1 MLRFL
6 LISLFCLLI
15 FPTSLFAQKKT
26 PKKQN
31 KNRIISG
38 KIKDDAKNW
47 AVSGVTVSVQGE
59 PYDTLTNFK
68 GEFFIT
74 VPNYF
79 VDLEF
84 RKIGFK
90 TQILEIRELKKDNFD
105 LVMPYERS
113 QTGFGTVKTLLAS
126 QTNSLLDFER
136 IREYSTSN
144 LENGLQGQFSGVQI
158 TQNNGSPAA
167 LATVRIRGNTSFL
180 NQAEPLYVLDGVPI
194 TTGSYGSKLL
204 GTSQI
209 NALADIDWLEI
220 ETVEV
225 LKDAA
230 ALALY
235 GMKGSNGVILIQTRK
250 GGNEK
255 TDFQLHYQTGFNT
268 PTQTPTVLG
277 ANSYRKL
284 LQESWTN
291 AGRSGL
297 VTLPYGLTGADSTDW
312 IKEITRTGNT
322 QQIAFSASGRKG
334 DHQLFAQISHRKES
348 GFIQK
353 NDFARTHIRFNWQ
366 HDYSEK
372 IQFGLNLAFSHI
384 DQDRQ
389 AEGLSSVWAKAL
401 LAPPIMPVR
410 KADENFYEP
419 QANPVAILQN
429 TDFQT
434 SQNRLLGNLFLN
446 YWLTDAVKWR
456 VELGTDVLHLSENM
470 RRSALIYP
478 NARTDERNVGLENY
492 NLNTYFELENSVDDH
507 ELHGLLGLQAQGV
520 NTKEIEVFGENF
532 KATSQANP
540 IFAQKQGIVNSLQST
555 YRYLAGFASLDYA
568 FRERF
573 LLGTV
578 HRYEGSSRL
587 GQEARW
593 AYFPAVSA
601 GMILHKQDTLYKNK
615 ILTFLKI
622 SGSYGISGNTF
633 MTQDFRFAGTYTQE
647 GEYGG
652 QNVTFPQTLGN
663 PNLGTEKTAQW
674 NATLDWGVWDQ
685 RIGGKITYY
694 QRNSRNLLLPQTLPP
709 SLGFPQ
715 TIVNVG
721 EMENKGLE
729 IEVFG
734 KVLLTENLRWAW
746 RLNWASNQNMVLKA
760 NGKNWSGQSLGI
772 GNSDQYIVENQA
784 VGLWNLATWAGVDPK
799 TGQGLIVEK
808 GGRLIEANAENIAKN
823 KNFVGN
829 PYPKIFGG
837 FSNQLSYKN
846 FSFDVLLN
854 FAFGHQMY
862 APDQAL
868 LNEGIGLAYNQ
879 ISTVENRWQKID
891 NQTDTP
897 RLLYGKTPIAETTK
911 YLYDADFVRV
921 KTIRLAYDLPTDWVE
936 KIYLKNAKIFVNL
949 QNFITFTNFPFDPE
963 SNVGF
968 INSSVLAGNTF
979 FALPQ
984 TKSINIGFDLN
995 F

>member
-1 MLRFL
+1 MLRFF
-6 LISLFCLLI
+6 LISLFLLLA
-15 FPTSLFAQKKT
+15 FPNFLFAQKKT

-38 KIKDDAKNW
+38 KIKDDARNW
-47 AVSGVTVSVQGE
+47 SVLSVTVSVLGE
-59 PYDTLTNFK
+59 PHDTLTNLK
-68 GEFFIT
+68 GEYFIT
-74 VPNYF
+74 IPNYF

-90 TQILEIRELKKDNFD
+90 TQILEIRDLKKNVFD

-113 QTGFGTVKTLLAS
+113 QMGFGTIKTLLAS
-126 QTNSLLDFER
+126 QNNSTLDFER

-158 TQNNGSPAA
+158 NQNNGSPAA

-180 NQAEPLYVLDGVPI
+180 NQNEPLYVLDGMPI
-194 TTGSYGSKLL
+194 TTGSYGSRLL
-204 GTSQI
+204 GTAQT

-235 GMKGSNGVILIQTRK
+235 GMRGSNGVILIQTRK
-250 GGNEK
+250 GANEK

-268 PTQTPTVLG
+268 STQKHTLLG

-291 AGRSGL
+291 TGRLGL

-312 IKEITRTGNT
+312 LKEISQIGNT

-348 GFIQK
+348 SFVQK
-353 NDFARTHIRFNWQ
+353 NNFSRTHIRFNWQ

-372 IQFGLNLAFSHI
+372 VQFGLNLAFSHS

-389 AEGLSSVWAKAL
+389 PEGLSSVWAKAL

-410 KADENFYEP
+410 KTDENFYEP
-419 QANPVAILQN
+419 QENPVAILQN

-434 SQNRLLGNLFLN
+434 SQNRLFGNLFLN
-446 YWLTDAVKWR
+446 YWLTDALKWR

-492 NLNTYFELENSVDDH
+492 NLNTYLELENAVDDH
-507 ELHGLLGLQAQGV
+507 QLHGLLGVQAQGV
-520 NTKEIEVFGENF
+520 NTKEIEIFGENF
-532 KATSQANP
+532 KASSQANP

-578 HRYEGSSRL
+578 HRLEGSSRL
-587 GQEARW
+587 GQDARW

-601 GMILHKQDTLYKNK
+601 GVILHKQDTLYKNK

-622 SGSYGISGNTF
+622 SGSYGISGNTL
-633 MTQDFRFAGTYTQE
+633 MSQDFSFAGIYTQN

-652 QNVTFPQTLGN
+652 QNVSFPQTLGN

-674 NATLDWGVWDQ
+674 NVSLDWGAWDQ

-694 QRNSRNLLLPQTLPP
+694 QRKSYNLLLPQTLPP

-729 IEVFG
+729 IEFWG
-734 KVLLTENLRWAW
+734 RVLLAEKLRWDW
-746 RLNWASNQNMVLKA
+746 RLNWASNQNTVLKT
-760 NGKNWSGQSLGI
+760 NGKNWSGENLGI

-784 VGLWNLATWAGVDPK
+784 VGVWNLANWAGVDPQ
-799 TGQGLIVEK
+799 TGRALIVEK
-808 GGRLIEANAENIAKN
+808 SGRNVEATAENIAQN

-829 PYPKIFGG
+829 PYPKMFGG
-837 FSNQLSYKN
+837 FSNQVTYKN

-854 FAFGHQMY
+854 FAFGHQIY

-868 LNEGIGLAYNQ
+868 LQEGIGLAYNQ
-879 ISTVENRWQKID
+879 ISTVENRWQKVD

-897 RLLYGKTPIAETTK
+897 KLVYGKIPIRETTK
-911 YLYDADFVRV
+911 YLYKADFVRV

-936 KIYLKNAKIFVNL
+936 KIYLKKVKIFVNL
-949 QNFITFTNFPFDPE
+949 QNFITFTNFPFDAE
-963 SNVGF
+963 SNGDFV
-968 INSSVLAGNTF
+968 NTSVLAGNTF
-979 FALPQ
+979 FSLPQ
-984 TKSINIGFDLN
+984 SKNFNVGFDLN

>member
-6 LISLFCLLI
+6 LISLFLWLA
-15 FPTSLFAQKKT
+15 FPASLFAQKKT

-31 KNRIISG
+31 KSRIISG
-38 KIKDDAKNW
+38 KIKDNAKNW
-47 AVSGVTVSVQGE
+47 SISGVTVSVQGE
-59 PYDTLTNFK
+59 TYDTLTNFK

-84 RKIGFK
+84 RKIGFE
-90 TQILEIRELKKDNFD
+90 TQILEIRDLKKDNFD
-105 LVMPYERS
+105 LVMPYQRS

-126 QTNSLLDFER
+126 QNNSTLDFER

-144 LENGLQGQFSGVQI
+144 LENGLQGQFAGVQI

-167 LATVRIRGNTSFL
+167 LATLRIRGNTSFL

-194 TTGSYGSKLL
+194 MTGTYGSRLL
-204 GTSQI
+204 GTSQT

-235 GMKGSNGVILIQTRK
+235 GMRGANGVVLIQTRK

-268 PTQTPTVLG
+268 PTQKPTLLG
-277 ANSYRKL
+277 ANAYRKF

-297 VTLPYGLTGADSTDW
+297 VTLPYGLAGADSTDW
-312 IKEITRTGNT
+312 IKEITQVGNT

-353 NDFARTHIRFNWQ
+353 NNFARTHIRFNWQ

-372 IQFGLNLAFSHI
+372 IQFGLYLAFSHT
-384 DQDRQ
+384 DQNRQ
-389 AEGLSSVWAKAL
+389 AEGLNSVWAKAM
-401 LAPPIMPVR
+401 LAPPLMPIR
-410 KADENFYEP
+410 KTDENYYEP

-434 SQNRLLGNLFLN
+434 SQNRLFGNLFLN
-446 YWLTDAVKWR
+446 YWLTDALKWR

-492 NLNTYFELENSVDDH
+492 HFNTYLELENTVDDH
-507 ELHGLLGLQAQGV
+507 ELRGLLGVQAQGV
-520 NTKEIEVFGENF
+520 NTKEIEIFGENF

-540 IFAQKQGIVNSLQST
+540 IFAQKQGIVSSLQST

-578 HRYEGSSRL
+578 HRLEGSSRL
-587 GQEARW
+587 GQDARW

-601 GMILHKQDTLYKNK
+601 GVILHKQDTLYKNK
-615 ILTFLKI
+615 ILTFLKL

-633 MTQDFRFAGTYTQE
+633 MSQDFRFAGTYTQE

-652 QNVTFPQTLGN
+652 QNVSFPQTLGN
-663 PNLGTEKTAQW
+663 PNLATEKTAQW
-674 NATLDWGVWDQ
+674 NASLDWGVCDQ

-694 QRNSRNLLLPQTLPP
+694 QRNSYNLLLPQTLPP
-709 SLGFPQ
+709 SLGFSQ

-721 EMENKGLE
+721 EMENTGLE
-729 IEVFG
+729 IEFWG
-734 KVLLTENLRWAW
+734 KVLLAEKLNWAW
-746 RLNWASNQNMVLKA
+746 RLNGASNQNTVLKA
-760 NGKNWSGQSLGI
+760 NGKNWSGQSLGT
-772 GNSDQYIVENQA
+772 GNADQYIVENQA
-784 VGLWNLATWAGVDPK
+784 VGVWNLANWAGVNPQ
-799 TGQGLIVEK
+799 TGQGLILDR
-808 GGRLIEANAENIAKN
+808 GGRSIEATAENIAQN
-823 KNFVGN
+823 RSFVGN
-829 PYPKIFGG
+829 PYPKIVGG
-837 FSNQLSYKN
+837 FSNQLTYKN

-854 FAFGHQMY
+854 FAFGHQIY

-868 LNEGIGLAYNQ
+868 LQDGIGLGYNQ
-879 ISTVENRWQKID
+879 ISSVENRWQKID
-891 NQTDTP
+891 NQTNTP
-897 RLLYGKTPIAETTK
+897 KLVYGNAALAQSTK
-911 YLYDADFVRV
+911 YLYDADFVRI

-936 KIYLKNAKIFVNL
+936 KIYLKKAKIFVNL
-949 QNFITFTNFPFDPE
+949 QNIVTFTHIPFDPE
-963 SNVGF
+963 SNGNF
-968 INSSVLAGNTF
+968 LNASVLTGNTF

-984 TKSINIGFDLN
+984 TKSFNIGFDLN